1 METLNM
7 QNMRLQLESESI
19 YNSHLKE
26 EDMIEYIEM
35 SLYLY
40 LIYFI

>member
-7 QNMRLQLESESI
+7 QNIRLQLESESI
-19 YNSHLKE
+19 YNSQIKE
-26 EDMIEYIEM
+26 EDMIEYIKI
-35 SLYLY
+35 SLH

>member
-1 METLNM
+1 METLKM

-19 YNSHLKE
+19 YNSQIKE
-26 EDMIEYIEM
+26 EDMIEYIKI
-35 SLYLY
+35 SLH